1 MGFGFLWSV
10 VESEWTGL
18 GSDGNNGQNE
28 KVRRISPVFRGVR
41 HVISICSKTVTS
53 KRNGM
58 KSTKRMKQTRST
70 SAVVLSTRITGQ
82 CQLTIKSVI
91 LDFCAI

>member
-10 VESEWTGL
+10 EESEWTGL
-18 GSDGNNGQNE
+18 GSDGNKGQDKN
-28 KVRRISPVFRGVR
+28 VRRISPVFRGVR

-58 KSTKRMKQTRST
+58 KSTKRMNQTRSLG
-70 SAVVLSTRITGQ
+70 AIELSST
-82 CQLTIKSVI
+82 
-91 LDFCAI
+91 